1 LLLKSSKLSKVG
13 FVQVARKD
21 REMATPEKANSI
33 PPYVGWGVF
42 KNTIDTLAQS
52 VVPTGPLDR
61 RVLHF
66 MSGADHGALISAL
79 RFLGLADANKVATQE
94 YRDLVKDSANE
105 TKFKEEMRRLLETR
119 YSPILGKLNLQHG
132 TISELE
138 RAFKDHGVAQG
149 QMLTKTT
156 RFLIKALQECG
167 VDVSP
172 HISKPSPKVRSA
184 ANRPVAEKKAKTAK
198 HTEKPG
204 GSENG
209 GGNGDVPPTG
219 FERMP
224 IPGIP
229 SAFIQY
235 PSGLTNEQC
244 ALFGAAITFL
254 KAYVTGKDSVG
265 KGGQP

>member
-1 LLLKSSKLSKVG
+1 
-13 FVQVARKD
+13 
-21 REMATPEKANSI
+21 MATAEKVNSI

-94 YRDLVKDSANE
+94 YRDLVKVSANE
-105 TKFKEEMRRLLETR
+105 AKFKEEMRRLLDER
-119 YSPILGKLNLQHG
+119 YSPIIGKLNLQHG

-138 RAFKDHGVAQG
+138 RAFKDYGVAQG
-149 QMLTKTT
+149 QMLTKTI
-156 RFLIKALQECG
+156 RFLVKALQESG
-167 VDVSP
+167 VEVSP
-172 HISKPSPKVRSA
+172 HITKPSPKARSTA
-184 ANRPVAEKKAKTAK
+184 SRPAEKKAKTGRQTDKAGSQ
-198 HTEKPG
+198 EGSG
-204 GSENG
+204 GSS
-209 GGNGDVPPTG
+209 GNGDAAPGG

-229 SAFIQY
+229 NAFIQY
-235 PSGLTNEQC
+235 PSGLTEEQC
-244 ALFGAAITFL
+244 TLFGAAITFL
-254 KAYVTGKDSVG
+254 KVYVTAKTSVG
-265 KGGQP
+265 KEGQA